1 MLRHF
6 LVQQCIPTL
15 QCVAFCL
22 VMLPNPHAWCQL
34 GKLTKQC
41 PTFGSLPLIT
51 HCTARPGLVLL
62 THLRLSHRHCL
73 LLIITA
79 ISVNFT
85 RRSSENISLL
95 FLPSLR
101 FWWAKDQL
109 SNLATF
115 KSKIVIAHMSRRD
128 YCKSLDELHPTCF
141 FFDTAA
147 RSFIA
152 DYWLGSRPQ
161 SALICRGTRNAV
173 RNLTETCR
181 VIMWE
186 IQVNS
191 PLLSFS
197 VFWGNLKKAR
207 VYWDHPN
214 IGLRSPQFIFIC
226 NHIAIVTTSNES

>member
-1 MLRHF
+1 MVWFSVAVSTSSVFPQRNTNTNTNENADVNTNTNKRYDQMMLRHF

-34 GKLTKQC
+34 GNLTKQC

-79 ISVNFT
+79 TIVIFT

-115 KSKIVIAHMSRRD
+115 KSNNRK
-128 YCKSLDELHPTCF
+128 
-141 FFDTAA
+141 
-147 RSFIA
+147 
-152 DYWLGSRPQ
+152 
-161 SALICRGTRNAV
+161 
-173 RNLTETCR
+173 
-181 VIMWE
+181 
-186 IQVNS
+186 
-191 PLLSFS
+191 
-197 VFWGNLKKAR
+197 
-207 VYWDHPN
+207 
-214 IGLRSPQFIFIC
+214 
-226 NHIAIVTTSNES
+226 